1 MSLMP
6 AGTPLVLHRR
16 FSAKMTRMKRIRSHR
31 QSQKHDHRRGVT
43 MVEFSV
49 VLPVFLMIVFAGFEF
64 SRICLIRNAAHNAA
78 YQAARRVM
86 VPGATVADA
95 NAEATRLLNVFGVT
109 SFTLTVNPNPL
120 TLAASRVTVSIDIP
134 AAQCGWITPMFTNSL
149 TIHAGSTL
157 LTERDVT
164 L

>member
-1 MSLMP
+1 
-6 AGTPLVLHRR
+6 
-16 FSAKMTRMKRIRSHR
+16 MKRFTKFERSQR
-31 QSQKHDHRRGVT
+31 QKNRRGVT

-64 SRICLIRNAAHNAA
+64 SRICLVRNAAHNAA

-95 NAEATRLLNVFGVT
+95 NAEATRLLNVFGVST
-109 SFTLTVNPNPL
+109 FTLNVNPNPITL
-120 TLAASRVTVSIDIP
+120 TADRVTVSIDIP

-157 LTERDVT
+157 LTERDAT
-164 L
+164 Y